1 MINNQKFDILKLKGK
16 LGEIRDRMSDHKLP
30 SKATF
35 YLLGIISTIWFLIR
49 VIPKPSRATYPC
61 MRVAAPFMSG
71 FVVYLLSL
79 GGITI
84 AMRKARQSM
93 VRAKYIAAGSF
104 VLVALVGIFFTLA
117 QDSQNTYASSL
128 DPTGPD
134 DGPNQPIGEA
144 VGIHPGRVIWAWDPE
159 ATDENLTGH
168 YFKEEYN
175 NQKVISKMFS
185 ESVKKLAGEKS
196 VAASWDA
203 IFRSFNSRKNLVEKG
218 YTPGEKIFIKIN
230 QTSGRG
236 SLKVAARKEGNY
248 DIHESSSRRRGRHIG
263 TCQTTPYLALAL
275 LRHLVNECGIAQSD
289 IAIGDPQNP
298 TFGHNYRAW
307 AAEFPEVVYTDR
319 TFGTYG
325 RTLIHPTKDELLIYS
340 DKIQTDKLWDII
352 ENADYMINLANLK
365 PHSLAGITL
374 TAKNHFGSH
383 SREMARHLHYSHV
396 VPVIRG
402 IASNS
407 GYKKYRVMV
416 DLMGSKY
423 LGQNTLLFIIDGL
436 YGGGSG
442 EGGPPVKYF
451 MAPFNHDW
459 SNSILISEDQV
470 ALESVCFDFLRTEWN
485 GINKHDP
492 SNSTYESMPNV
503 EGVDDYLHQA
513 ADKSNWPEGIT
524 YDPDN
529 SGISIPSLGIHEH
542 WNDPERKQY
551 SRNLG
556 KSYGIELISIPSKIT
571 GPKAARM
578 ASRHKN
584 RKSVP
589 KDSSV
594 PLAISSINQSE
605 TDENSNPKTTDNYQ
619 SKFKSVSNLPSIKEL
634 SGKSFLAGII
644 DDNNEKWFLTD
655 IGIVKVFDKRFNI
668 ADYNSKIPIENLKS
682 LAFKTTK
689 NGSELSIA
697 STEGVFI
704 ANQPFESGSDVI
716 EYNARN
722 SPLLSDSVI
731 SVLNGRSDISWF
743 GTHKGISA
751 KSKNKW
757 LTPSYDSEY
766 FEGFFEYFPI
776 TTMAASEDGDSL
788 YVATLGAGIGR
799 MYRNEVDG
807 ISGASPYAKWGPC
820 ALPSDNIHSICIK
833 GNTQW
838 YGTDAG
844 LASHDGYDY
853 MENWTAYT
861 IENGLV
867 DNFVQALA
875 VDSSGKLWAGTKGG
889 ISVFDGSEWT
899 SYTMQD
905 GLISNNILC
914 IVCDKFGSVY
924 LGTDNG
930 LMVYINGEL
939 VCFQ

>member
-1 MINNQKFDILKLKGK
+1 
-16 LGEIRDRMSDHKLP
+16 MSNHKLP
-30 SKATF
+30 PKASF
-35 YLLGIISTIWFLIR
+35 YLLGIISTSWFLIR

-84 AMRKARQSM
+84 ALRKARQSID
-93 VRAKYIAAGSF
+93 RAKYIAAGSF
-104 VLVALVGIFFTLA
+104 VLVALVGISFTLV
-117 QDSQNTYASSL
+117 QHSQNTYASGIV
-128 DPTGPD
+128 PTGPD

-144 VGIHPGRVIWAWDPE
+144 VGIHPGRVIWAWDPK
-159 ATDENLTGH
+159 ATDENSTGY
-168 YFKEEYN
+168 YFKPEYN
-175 NQKVISKMFS
+175 NQKVISKMFD
-185 ESVKKLAGEKS
+185 ESVKKLAGEGS
-196 VAASWDA
+196 IAASWDA
-203 IFRSFNSRKNLVEKG
+203 IFRSFNSRKYLVEKA
-218 YTPGEKIFIKIN
+218 YMPGEKIFIKIN

-236 SLKVAARKEGNY
+236 SLREAAREQGNY
-248 DIHESSSRRRGRHIG
+248 DIPEISSRRYDRHIG

-298 TFGHNYRAW
+298 TYGHNYKAW
-307 AAEFPEVVYTDR
+307 AAEFPDVVYTDR

-340 DKIQTDKLWDII
+340 DKTQTDKLYDII

-374 TAKNHFGSH
+374 TAKNHFGSQ
-383 SREMARHLHYSHV
+383 SRKMARHLHYSHV

-402 IASNS
+402 VASNT
-407 GYKKYRVMV
+407 GYQKYRVMV

-436 YGGGSG
+436 YGGGSS

-451 MAPFNHDW
+451 MPPFNNDW

-485 GINKHDP
+485 GIQIHDR
-492 SNSTYESMPNV
+492 SNNGYESIPNV
-503 EGVDDYLHQA
+503 SGVDDYLHQA

-529 SGISIPSLGIHEH
+529 SGIPIPSLGSHEH

-571 GPKAARM
+571 GPRAARM
-578 ASRHKN
+578 ASRQKN
-584 RKSVP
+584 KRSVN
-589 KDSSV
+589 KDSSIPV
-594 PLAISSINQSE
+594 AAS
-605 TDENSNPKTTDNYQ
+605 
-619 SKFKSVSNLPSIKEL
+619 SVSNSETGEKSMPKDTDHYGSKFESVSKLSLPAGL
-634 SGKSFLAGII
+634 SGKSFYAGIV
-644 DDNNEKWFLTD
+644 DTDNEKWFLTD
-655 IGIVKVFDKRFNI
+655 IGIVGIAASRFKIVN
-668 ADYNSKIPIENLKS
+668 YNSKVPTKNLKS
-682 LAFKTTK
+682 FVYQSTK
-689 NGSELSIA
+689 NGSKFSIA
-697 STEGVFI
+697 SSEGVFI
-704 ANQPFESGSDVI
+704 TDQPFGSGSDVI
-716 EYNARN
+716 EFNSRN
-722 SPLLSDSVI
+722 SPLLSDSVL
-731 SVLNGRSDISWF
+731 SVVSGRNDMNWF

-751 KSKNKW
+751 KFENRW
-757 LTPSYDSEY
+757 LTPSYDDEYPEGY
-766 FEGFFEYFPI
+766 FEFFPI
-776 TTMAASEDGDSL
+776 TTMATSEDGDSL

-807 ISGASPYAKWGPC
+807 ISGASPYAQWGPC
-820 ALPSDNIHSICIK
+820 ILPSDSIHSICIK

-844 LASHDGYDY
+844 LASHEGYDY

-861 IENGLV
+861 TENGLA

-875 VDSSGKLWAGTKGG
+875 VDSFGKLWAGTKGG
-889 ISVFDGSEWT
+889 VSVFDGSKWT
-899 SYTMQD
+899 SYTLQD

-914 IVCDKFGSVY
+914 IICDKHGSVY
-924 LGTDNG
+924 LGTDSG
-930 LMVYINGEL
+930 LMIYTNGEL
-939 VCFQ
+939 ICFQ

>member
-1 MINNQKFDILKLKGK
+1 MNTNKFDILKLKGK
-16 LGEIRDRMSDHKLP
+16 PGKIRDWMSNKLP
-30 SKATF
+30 PKASF
-35 YLLGIISTIWFLIR
+35 YLLGIMSTIWFLLR
-49 VIPKPSRATYPC
+49 VLPKPSRATYPC

-71 FVVYLLSL
+71 FVIYLLSL
-79 GGITI
+79 GGITLAI
-84 AMRKARQSM
+84 LKARQNI
-93 VRAKYIAAGSF
+93 VRAKYIAAASF
-104 VLVALVGIFFTLA
+104 VLVALLGISFTLV
-117 QDSQNTYASSL
+117 QHSQNTYASGIV
-128 DPTGPD
+128 PTGPE

-144 VGIHPGRVIWAWDPE
+144 VGIHPGRVIWAWDPK
-159 ATDENLTGH
+159 ATNDISTGS
-168 YFKEEYN
+168 YYKEEYN

-185 ESVKKLAGEKS
+185 ESVKKLAGEENI
-196 VAASWDA
+196 AASWDA
-203 IFRSFNSRKNLVEKG
+203 LFRSFNSRKNLVEKA

-236 SLKVAARKEGNY
+236 SLKEAARKEGNY
-248 DIHESSSRRRGRHIG
+248 DTPEHSSRRKGRHIG

-298 TFGHNYRAW
+298 TFGHNYKAW
-307 AAEFPEVVYTDR
+307 SAEFPDVVYTDR
-319 TFGTYG
+319 TFGTFG

-340 DKIQTDKLWDII
+340 DKTQTDKLYDII

-383 SREMARHLHYSHV
+383 SRKMARHLHYSHV
-396 VPVIRG
+396 VPVVRG
-402 IASNS
+402 IASNT

-436 YGGGSG
+436 FGGGST

-451 MAPFNHDW
+451 MAPFNNDW

-470 ALESVCFDFLRTEWN
+470 ALESVCYDILRTEWN
-485 GINKHDP
+485 GIHKHDR
-492 SNSTYESMPNV
+492 SNNSYESIPNV
-503 EGVDDYLHQA
+503 NGVDDYLHQA

-529 SGISIPSLGIHEH
+529 SGTPIPSLGIHEH
-542 WNDPERKQY
+542 WDDAGRKQY

-556 KSYGIELISIPSKIT
+556 KPYGIELISIPSKIT
-571 GPKAARM
+571 GPRAARM

-589 KDSSV
+589 KGSSV
-594 PLAISSINQSE
+594 PVAVSSINQSE
-605 TDENSNPKTTDNYQ
+605 TEENSMLKNTDHYG
-619 SKFKSVSNLPSIKEL
+619 SKFESVSRLPIAREL
-634 SGKSFLAGII
+634 SGKSFYAGFV
-644 DDNNEKWFLTD
+644 DVNDEKWFLTD
-655 IGIVKVFDKRFNI
+655 IGIVKIAAARFQI
-668 ADYNSKIPIENLKS
+668 ASKNSKIPIENLKS
-682 LAFKTTK
+682 FAYQSTK
-689 NGSELSIA
+689 SGSKISIG
-697 STEGVFI
+697 SNEGVFI
-704 ANQPFESGSDVI
+704 ANQPFDPGSDII
-716 EYNARN
+716 EINSGN
-722 SPLLSDSVI
+722 SPLPSDSVL
-731 SVLNGRSDISWF
+731 SVVSGRNDMNWF

-751 KSKNKW
+751 KFEDIW
-757 LTPSYDSEY
+757 LTPSYDDEY
-766 FEGFFEYFPI
+766 PEGFFEYYPI

-799 MYRNEVDG
+799 MYRNDVDG

-820 ALPSDNIHSICIK
+820 LLPSDNIHSICIQ

-844 LASHDGYDY
+844 LASHDGNDY

-861 IENGLV
+861 NENGLV

-875 VDSSGKLWAGTKGG
+875 VDSFGKLWVGTKGG
-889 ISVFDGSEWT
+889 ISVFDGSIWT
-899 SYTMQD
+899 NYTLQD
-905 GLISNNILC
+905 GLTSNNILC
-914 IVCDKFGSVY
+914 IVCDKHGSVY

-930 LMVYINGEL
+930 LMIYTNGEL
-939 VCFQ
+939 ICFQ